1 MAEIVT
7 DLKLANLSL
16 SNVNVEPAPSVM
28 SSNITVASASA
39 THGDYSSR
47 LLVVPQTVGTDG
59 RLYTL
64 ENPTATGLTYRFMYA
79 GTSAASAVQDIVIQ
93 TYTTAHTMKGVV
105 SHLSTDSGISAAVA
119 DDNASN
125 RLTINTCAAMDLTL
139 TSNSTTNWV
148 VSGSVSS
155 ANAPA
160 FDARS

>member
-1 MAEIVT
+1 MAEIVS

-16 SNVNVEPAPSVM
+16 SNVHVEPTPVVM
-28 SSNITVASASA
+28 TSNITVAAA
-39 THGDYSSR
+39 ADTHSDYSSR
-47 LLVVPQTVGTDG
+47 LLVVPQTTGTDG

-64 ENPTATGLTYRFMYA
+64 ENPTANGLTYRFVYA
-79 GTSAASAVQDIVIQ
+79 GTSAATAAQNITLQ
-93 TYTTAHTMKGVV
+93 TYATAHTMKGVV
-105 SHLSTDSGISAAVA
+105 SHLSTDIGISTTVA

-125 RLTINTCAAMDLTL
+125 RLTINTCSAMDLTL